1 MLAKLPEDR
10 YQDCGE
16 MIRGLQES
24 LYGGG
29 DSLTKR
35 PLAFRWELVLT
46 AALVGMLTGILA
58 TVLFSL
64 RQ

>member
-1 MLAKLPEDR
+1 
-10 YQDCGE
+10 